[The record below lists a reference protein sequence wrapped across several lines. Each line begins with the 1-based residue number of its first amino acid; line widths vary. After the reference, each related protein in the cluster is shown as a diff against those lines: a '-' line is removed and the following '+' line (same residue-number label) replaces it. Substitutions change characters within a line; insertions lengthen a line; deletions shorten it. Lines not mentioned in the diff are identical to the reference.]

1 MLGPMPHAGLE
12 CEVVL
17 ARLDASPN
25 ELRALEACL
34 SPDEVRRADRFFF
47 QRHRRRY
54 VVARA
59 RLRQLLGERLG
70 LAPQE
75 IALVYGANGKPRLA
89 DEAMR
94 FSVSHSGEIALF
106 AFSKAREVGVD
117 IEALRPIDSADAIAA
132 HILSQRERRA
142 YAAARDKVAAFLR
155 FWTRKEALAKA
166 IGDGLTIA
174 PEKLDPSRA
183 PGWRVHSF
191 SPLRGFIAAVA
202 CHTGS

>member
-1 MLGPMPHAGLE
+1 MPLAGRE
-12 CEVVL
+12 FEVVL
-17 ARLDASPN
+17 ARLDASPQD
-25 ELRALEACL
+25 LRALEACL
-34 SPDEVRRADRFFF
+34 SAAELKRADRFFF
-47 QRHRRRY
+47 ERDRRRF

-70 LAPQE
+70 MAPQE
-75 IALVYGANGKPRLA
+75 IRLAYGANGKPRLA

-117 IEALRPIDSADAIAA
+117 IEAVRPIDSADAIAA
-132 HILSQRERRA
+132 HILSQREHRA

-166 IGDGLTIA
+166 IGAGFSIA
-174 PEKLDPSRA
+174 PEKLEPARA
-183 PGWRVHSF
+183 PGWHVHSF
-191 SPLRGFIAAVA
+191 CPLPGFIAAIA
-202 CHTGS
+202 CHTDR

>member
-1 MLGPMPHAGLE
+1 MLGPMPHAGSE
-12 CEVVL
+12 FEVVL
-17 ARLDASPN
+17 ERLDATSE
-25 ELRALEACL
+25 ELRALEAWL
-34 SPDEVRRADRFFF
+34 SPAEVKRADRFFF

-59 RLRQLLGERLG
+59 RLRQLLGQRLG
-70 LAPQE
+70 VAPQD

-106 AFSKAREVGVD
+106 AFSEAREVGVD
-117 IEALRPIDSADAIAA
+117 IEAVRPIDSADTIAA
-132 HILSQRERRA
+132 HILSRGELRA

-166 IGDGLTIA
+166 LGDGLSI
-174 PEKLDPSRA
+174 PLEKLEPSRA

-191 SPLRGFIAAVA
+191 CPLSGFIAAVA
-202 CHTGS
+202 CHTGP

>member
-1 MLGPMPHAGLE
+1 MPHAGRE
-12 CEVVL
+12 YEVVL
-17 ARLDASPN
+17 ARLDASAD

-34 SPDEVRRADRFFF
+34 SPDELKRAERFFF
-47 QRHRRRY
+47 QRHRRRF
-54 VVARA
+54 VIARG

-70 LAPQE
+70 VAPRE
-75 IALVYGANGKPRLA
+75 IRLVYGANGKPRLA

-94 FSVSHSGEIALF
+94 FSVSHSAEIALF
-106 AFSKAREVGVD
+106 AFSQAREVGVD
-117 IEALRPIDSADAIAA
+117 IEAVRPIESADAIAA

-166 IGDGLTIA
+166 IGEGLSIP
-174 PEKLDPSRA
+174 PEKLEPSRA

-191 SPLRGFIAAVA
+191 FPLPGFIAAVA
-202 CHTGS
+202 CHSGS